1 MLRVHTSSLLP
12 TSELMRRSLA
22 ACAAL
27 VLSFAPASSS
37 LAQRAAADAAMSA
50 PITGMRYEVTANRE
64 TLSQHQLHVVTTFT
78 ASAGAPVVL
87 SLPAWTPGAYEIVNF
102 ARTVRDFDATQ
113 GGDTLRWDKAD
124 FDTWRVWPKRAGE
137 VVVAFDVLADTLDN
151 GMSWSRPDFA
161 LFNGTNLFLYPEGR
175 SMEFASTVTVRSDSD
190 FLIAT
195 GMPRAPQARTYRAAS
210 YHELVDMPFF
220 VGLMDLDSATVS
232 GKTVRFAT
240 YPRGAFSAAAR
251 TTAWDQIKRSIPPEV
266 LVFGE
271 VPWDSYT
278 VMEIVDSTAGGLSGL
293 EHANSHV
300 DVVVPSGVGGSFQP
314 SLFAHEI
321 FHAWNVKRLRPADL
335 VPYRYD
341 RPQPTPWL
349 WVSEGITDYYADLA
363 LVRGGIIDTPGFYA
377 ATSEKMNEIAQ
388 APPFALEDASLN
400 AWIKVQDGTDA
411 LYYPKG
417 SLAGFLLDV
426 MIRDASDNK
435 HSLDTVMRELYQT
448 TYKQGRGFTSA
459 DFWGAVSRAAN
470 GRSFDDFQRSYVDGR
485 DPYPW
490 TEALRAIGLRI
501 QRDSTPRIGVSTA
514 ADAEGAI
521 RVMELSPES
530 AAAKAGVRVGDV
542 MLRVGDV
549 QVADPNFGAKF
560 RLQYGGRPA
569 GSPLPLTVKRGS
581 ETLTLRSSLAYGPTA
596 PSITEDPA
604 ATPRAVRLRNGILR
618 GTTGS

>member
-1 MLRVHTSSLLP
+1 MSQ
-12 TSELMRRSLA
+12 
-22 ACAAL
+22 
-27 VLSFAPASSS
+27 SS
-37 LAQRAAADAAMSA
+37 LAWAVLAASTVLVSTAGAQRASAEATASA
-50 PITGMRYEVTANRE
+50 PITEVRYEVTADRANLARRR
-64 TLSQHQLHVVTTFT
+64 LHVVTTFGT
-78 ASAGAPVVL
+78 NGVAPVVL

-102 ARTVRDFDATQ
+102 ARTVSDFEARQ

-124 FDTWRVWPKRAGE
+124 FDTWRVWPKRGGE
-137 VVVAFDVLADTLDN
+137 VTVSFDVTADTLDN
-151 GMSWSRPDFA
+151 GMSWTRPDFA

-175 SMEFASTVTVRSDSD
+175 TPDFASTVTIRADAD

-195 GMPRAPQARTYRAAS
+195 GMTRVPQPRTYRAAN

-240 YPRGAFSAAAR
+240 YPRGSFDAAAR
-251 TTAWDQIKRSIPPEV
+251 ATAWDQIKRAIPPEV

-278 VMEIVDSTAGGLSGL
+278 VMEIVDSSAGGMSGL
-293 EHANSHV
+293 EHASSHV
-300 DVVVPSGVGGSFQP
+300 DVVVPAAIGSGFQP

-341 RPQPTPWL
+341 RPQPTGWL

-363 LVRGGIIDTPGFYA
+363 LVRGGISDTPGFYA
-377 ATSEKMNEIAQ
+377 ATSEKINEIAE

-400 AWIKVQDGTDA
+400 AWIKVRDGTDA

-435 HSLDTVMRELYQT
+435 RSLDDVMRELYHT
-448 TYKQGRGFTSA
+448 TYKQGRGFTA
-459 DFWGAVSRAAN
+459 DEWWGAVRRAAN
-470 GRSFDDFQRSYVDGR
+470 GHSFDEFARRYIDGR

-490 TEALRAIGLRI
+490 AEQLRVIGLQMLSDSVPRLGVSLAPEPGGGARI
-501 QRDSTPRIGVSTA
+501 QAVVPGGAAAAAGIQQGDVILTVGERPALEVFFGGGFKALYGTKPAGTMVPVAGRRGQAPLALQIPLRFGGAAPRIA
-514 ADAEGAI
+514 
-521 RVMELSPES
+521 
-530 AAAKAGVRVGDV
+530 
-542 MLRVGDV
+542 
-549 QVADPNFGAKF
+549 
-560 RLQYGGRPA
+560 
-569 GSPLPLTVKRGS
+569 
-581 ETLTLRSSLAYGPTA
+581 
-596 PSITEDPA
+596 EDPA
-604 ATPRAVRLRNGILR
+604 ASPRAVRLRNGLLR
-618 GTTGS
+618 GLTDR

>member
-1 MLRVHTSSLLP
+1 V
-12 TSELMRRSLA
+12 E
-22 ACAAL
+22 
-27 VLSFAPASSS
+27 
-37 LAQRAAADAAMSA
+37 
-50 PITGMRYEVTANRE
+50 
-64 TLSQHQLHVVTTFT
+64 
-78 ASAGAPVVL
+78 
-87 SLPAWTPGAYEIVNF
+87 
-102 ARTVRDFDATQ
+102 FDYQ
-113 GGDTLRWDKAD
+113 
-124 FDTWRVWPKRAGE
+124 
-137 VVVAFDVLADTLDN
+137 ADTLDN
-151 GMSWSRPDFA
+151 AMSWTRPDFA

-175 SMEFASTVTVRSDSD
+175 SAEFASTVTVRADSD
-190 FLIAT
+190 FQIAT
-195 GMPRAPQARTYRAAS
+195 GMPRAAQTRTYRATS

-220 VGLMDLDSATVS
+220 VGLMDLDSAIVS

-240 YPRGAFSAAAR
+240 YPRGAFNAAAR

-377 ATSEKMNEIAQ
+377 ATSEKLNEIAQ

-400 AWIKVQDGTDA
+400 AWIKVRDGTDA

-426 MIRDASDNK
+426 MIRDASNNK

-448 TYKQGRGFTSA
+448 TYKAGRGFTSE
-459 DFWGAVSRAAN
+459 DWWGAVRRAAN
-470 GRSFDDFQRSYVDGR
+470 GRSFDEFARRYVDGR

-490 TEALRAIGLRI
+490 EEQLRVIGLRL
-501 QRDSTPRIGVSTA
+501 QPDSIPRMGVSIRP
-514 ADAEGAI
+514 DATGGA
-521 RVMELSPES
+521 RVDQLVPGG
-530 AAAKAGVRVGDV
+530 AAATSGIQVGDV
-542 MLRVGDV
+542 IVSVGNRPAMETFFGGGFRAMYGDKPPGTMVPVVVRRAESTQTIQVPLR
-549 QVADPNFGAKF
+549 FGA
-560 RLQYGGRPA
+560 A
-569 GSPLPLTVKRGS
+569 
-581 ETLTLRSSLAYGPTA
+581 A
-596 PSITEDPA
+596 PKLVEDPGA
-604 ATPRAVRLRNGILR
+604 SPRAVRLRNGLLR
-618 GTTGS
+618 GLTDR